1 MVEENKPV
9 PGASGGAAGNG
20 DAVSDDKIQEAFER
34 RKRRLFEERSG
45 LNVTSL
51 MDAITIILFF
61 IMIQSTTDP
70 LNISLNARMQLAT
83 STAEVRPSDDS
94 IAIMIT
100 KRNIVLDNKSIV
112 QINCSLDKAECTDQ
126 DFEQRN
132 LCEKKPSDAI
142 CSKEFKFEVDKQDKE
157 KGDPNSLVIEPLR
170 KELDRIVKQQIAEDE
185 ALGRK
190 FKGVVT
196 LIADREIPF
205 RILMEVIYTAGKIGV
220 QGKGG
225 LSQFR
230 FAIMKGGNE

>member
-9 PGASGGAAGNG
+9 PGAADDGGVP
-20 DAVSDDKIQEAFER
+20 DEKIQEAFER
-34 RKRRLFEERSG
+34 RKRRLLDERGG
-45 LNVTSL
+45 LNITSL

-61 IMIQSTTDP
+61 IMISSTSDP
-70 LNISLNARMQLAT
+70 LNIVQNARMQLAT

-94 IAIMIT
+94 IAILIT
-100 KRNIVLDNKSIV
+100 RRTIVLDNKPVV
-112 QINCSLDKAECTDQ
+112 QLNCTLDKAECTDQ

-132 LCEKKPSDAI
+132 QCEKKPSDAI

-170 KELDRIVKQQIAEDE
+170 KELDRVVKQQIAEDE

-196 LIADREIPF
+196 LIADREVPF
-205 RILMEVIYTAGKIGV
+205 RVLMEVIYTAGKIGV
-220 QGKGG
+220 KGKGG